1 MKSGCP
7 VWFALVFL
15 VHGAASGEL
24 VFQEYFDYGPTKVDS
39 GYGEWSDSTTR
50 FWYEGTRNLVFSHAS
65 YLPGENEGTGCT
77 ETDNFDGIRGAQR
90 SFSVAGLTGEF
101 WLSALVRVRSG
112 SVIRDGLILSVH
124 DAAYSNAG
132 AARSYIGIGD
142 PSGISTLAPMY
153 LPLISGT
160 SEFGADTLFAEGT
173 TNAAIHLLV
182 AKFNVSSG
190 TDTVSFWV
198 LRSTDAFGQT
208 EDSLGTPDLTR
219 DADFGAAAKNVWIG
233 QKSAA
238 SNLDALRI
246 SDAAGDVGLREV
258 LTGQTAVVGTVIIV
272 K

>member
-24 VFQEYFDYGPTKVDS
+24 VFQEYFDYGPTRVES
-39 GYGEWSDSTTR
+39 GYGGWSDTTTR
-50 FWYEGTRNLVFSHAS
+50 FWYEGTRNLAFSHAS
-65 YLPGENEGTGCT
+65 YAPGENGGTGCT
-77 ETDNFDGIRGAQR
+77 ETDNFDGIRGVQR
-90 SFSVAGLTGEF
+90 TFSAEGLTGEF

-112 SVIRDGLILSVH
+112 SAIRDGLILSVH
-124 DAAYSNAG
+124 DLAYNNAG
-132 AARSYIGIGD
+132 AARSHLGIGD

-160 SEFGADTLFAEGT
+160 PEFGADTLFAEGT
-173 TNAAIHLLV
+173 TDAAIHLLV
-182 AKFNVSSG
+182 AKLNVSAG

-208 EDSLGTPDLTR
+208 EASLGTPDLTR
-219 DADFGAAAKNVWIG
+219 DADFGTAAKNVWIG

-238 SNLDALRI
+238 SNFDALRI

-258 LTGQTAVVGTVIIV
+258 LTGQTAVVGTVILLL
-272 K
+272 